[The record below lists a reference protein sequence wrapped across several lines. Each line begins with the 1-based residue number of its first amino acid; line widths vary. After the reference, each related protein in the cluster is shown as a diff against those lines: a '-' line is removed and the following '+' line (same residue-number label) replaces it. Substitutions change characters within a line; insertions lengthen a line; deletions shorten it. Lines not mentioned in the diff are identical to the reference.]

1 MNQDKNTAFSF
12 NAANIK
18 PMDSMEIVPAGW
30 YVCEITDAEVK
41 ATGKGKASQGLGVF
55 FKYRILSGDYKNRM
69 IFGGCINVQNASA
82 DCQSIGHRELS
93 SICHAVK
100 IIPFDDLQ
108 VFVGKQLEVKVKI
121 RKATDADLA
130 KGYEDKNETNGYKAC
145 ENANVNSGPSFPQGT
160 PSAPVMQAVIPP
172 APPAPPAPVPPPTP
186 APPVVV
192 FPPDGWIENP
202 NGPGWFYNATT
213 GEQLTEAD
221 LRKVN
226 SPPASP
232 APPAMGIPAVPTVAK
247 MPWE

>member
-1 MNQDKNTAFSF
+1 MNQDKNTAFIF

-30 YVCEITDAEVK
+30 YVCEITDAEIK

-82 DCQSIGHRELS
+82 DCQNIGQRELS
-93 SICHAVK
+93 SICHAVQV
-100 IIPFDDLQ
+100 ISIDDLQ

-121 RKATDADLA
+121 QKASESDLA
-130 KGYEDKNETNGYKAC
+130 KGYEDKNETKGYKAC
-145 ENANVNSGPSFPQGT
+145 ENANANSGPSFPQGT

-172 APPAPPAPVPPPTP
+172 VVPPTPPAPVV
-186 APPVVV
+186 PPVVV

-202 NGPGWFYNATT
+202 NGPGWFYNALT

-221 LRKVN
+221 LRKVIL
-226 SPPASP
+226 PPTPP
-232 APPAMGIPAVPTVAK
+232 APPAMAIPAVPTVAK